1 MNLLGITCKSFLSLF
16 AVMRLTQM
24 RTTNPVSILLFAVFF
39 YIYMKLSSTSTETRM
54 ESRDSLYSGILSGL
68 FTIFTLAAS
77 YVQLYGSMTSTLFRL
92 IILLL
97 SAAGLALLY
106 YHAILCLL
114 IYSSQVRID
123 TTLYPVSWLPY
134 AAFGACMLFWLPY
147 YLHEYPGVMTPD
159 SINQYAQIIGTYE
172 LSNYHSVIHT
182 LLIGYFYHLGLNLTG
197 SEYVGLGLY
206 TLFQM
211 CFMAFTAGY
220 VVRTMQKAGILT
232 PVCIGTI
239 CFYALMPYHGIYAVT
254 IWKDIPFAGCMTLF
268 VAALIRLLVHE
279 KSTKLK
285 ISEYFTILLP
295 YTISGIMLCLLRT
308 NGWYAFLVT
317 LPFILFMYRDRLRI
331 IIPANVII
339 LLIVLFI
346 KYPCMNVYEIRQADF
361 AEFVSIPVQQLARV
375 VAEQESLTQEQT
387 QSLSHFMD
395 IDQIASL
402 YQPEVS
408 DPVKNLIRSTSGNYL
423 DNHKSEFFS
432 LWFSVGI
439 SHLRTYFDAYV
450 AQTHGFWYPDASYEV
465 GLSDGIYPNEFGL
478 TWQPLLK
485 GSLVVK
491 IREILFKLWELIPLF
506 GFLWSM
512 GGMFWLILISQ
523 VLCLRQS
530 QSANAVLMI
539 PAVALVLTLCIA
551 TPVAT
556 EFRYAYALFHGLPLY
571 LTLPFIRAAER

>member
-1 MNLLGITCKSFLSLF
+1 
-16 AVMRLTQM
+16 
-24 RTTNPVSILLFAVFF
+24 
-39 YIYMKLSSTSTETRM
+39 M

-77 YVQLYGSMTSTLFRL
+77 YAQLYGSMTSTLFRL
-92 IILLL
+92 IILFL

-114 IYSSQVRID
+114 IYSAQVRID

-159 SINQYAQIIGTYE
+159 SINQYAQIIGAYE
-172 LSNYHSVIHT
+172 LSNHHSVIHT
-182 LLIGYFYHLGLNLTG
+182 LLIGFFYHLGLNLTG

-239 CFYALMPYHGIYAVT
+239 CFYTLMPYNGIYAVT
-254 IWKDIPFAGCMTLF
+254 IWKDIPFAGCMTLL
-268 VAALIRLLVHE
+268 VATLIRLLVHE
-279 KSTKLK
+279 KNTKLK

-317 LPFILFMYRDRLRI
+317 LPFILFIYRDRLRI
-331 IIPANVII
+331 MIPANVII

-361 AEFVSIPVQQLARV
+361 AESVSIPVQQLARV

-408 DPVKNLIRSTSGNYL
+408 DPIKNLIRSTSSNYL

-432 LWFSVGI
+432 LWLSVGI
-439 SHLRTYFDAYV
+439 SHLRTYFDAYF

-530 QSANAVLMI
+530 RSANAILMI

-571 LTLPFIRAAER
+571 LILPFIRAAER